1 MRRTLTPKTNLDTL
15 RKDAK
20 RWLKA
25 IRAGDETAIAR
36 LRDASAKFSADPG
49 LRDVH
54 QALALEYGCE
64 NWVAL
69 KAAIASFRALLRAA
83 TSAALVRRH
92 VSSCTA

>member
-25 IRAGDETAIAR
+25 IRAGDADAIAQ
-36 LRDASAKFSADPG
+36 LRESGAKPSADPG

-54 QALALEYGCE
+54 QALDPAD
-64 NWVAL
+64 
-69 KAAIASFRALLRAA
+69 ID
-83 TSAALVRRH
+83 RRQLAQGIVDAH
-92 VSSCTA
+92 DTAGNS